1 MIKIDMPI
9 IVEGKYDKIKLKS
22 IVDGIVI
29 TTDGFG
35 IYKNKEKISLIRAF
49 AHKTGVIILTDSD
62 GAGFQIRNH
71 LKSCIGGGKIIN
83 IYIPDVFGKERR
95 KEKPSAEGKLGVEGI
110 DPEVLRKAFI
120 EAGVLSETSE
130 SRAAPKEKWLT
141 RADMLDDGLI
151 GKSNSAALRKQLCKA
166 LGLPERLSSEG
177 LSEALNS
184 LYDREQYEK
193 ALLEISQM
201 EQ

>member
-49 AHKTGVIILTDSD
+49 AHKAGVIILTDSD

-83 IYIPDVFGKERR
+83 IYIPDIFGKERR

-110 DPEVLRKAFI
+110 DPEVLKKAFI
-120 EAGVLSETSE
+120 EAGVLSENPT
-130 SRAAPKEKWLT
+130 APKEKWLT
-141 RADMLDDGLI
+141 KADMLDDGLI
-151 GKSNSAALRKQLCKA
+151 GKNNSAALRKKICKK
-166 LGLPERLSSEG
+166 LELPERLSSEG

-184 LYDREQYEK
+184 LYDRAQYEK
-193 ALLEISQM
+193 ALSKISRN

>member
-83 IYIPDVFGKERR
+83 IYIPDIFGKERR

-110 DPEVLRKAFI
+110 DPEILRKAFI
-120 EAGVLSETSE
+120 EAGVLSEST
-130 SRAAPKEKWLT
+130 AAPKEKWLT
-141 RADMLDDGLI
+141 KADMLEDGLI
-151 GKSNSAALRKQLCKA
+151 GKDNSAALRKQLCKA

-184 LYDREQYEK
+184 LYNREQYEK
-193 ALLEISQM
+193 ALLEISRK